1 MKVVIGN
8 PISCLILAP
17 GVSASRESEDGWDDD
32 ASELHFAGVFEVVMG
47 GAVDSILNIELMP

>member
-47 GAVDSILNIELMP
+47 GAVDSILNIE